1 MVCLARR
8 YLNDTAAGYEGG
20 FEQGELND
28 LFFAMQANF
37 QSWASGFAPLVVGS
51 DLDCLAVQEFSRT
64 LFSMRPDIALSV
76 SRTIFQSDVR
86 AILPMVREAYCQ
98 CDGERGVLGV

>member
-1 MVCLARR
+1 
-8 YLNDTAAGYEGG
+8 
-20 FEQGELND
+20 
-28 LFFAMQANF
+28 MQTNF
-37 QSWASGFAPLVVGS
+37 QSWASGYAPLVVGS
-51 DLDCLAVQEFSRT
+51 DMDSWAVQEFSRT